1 MKPLRT
7 VLFDLDGT
15 LLDTAGDM
23 TYALNR
29 LREKH
34 QLPELAL
41 KDVRSTVSLGARG
54 LISLGMN
61 IDESHQHF
69 SKHIEDFLEL
79 YAEHATLTTQ
89 LFEGMDSVLKFLEQ
103 QDIPWGVV
111 TNKPSRF
118 TFDILKF
125 LELECR
131 AACIVCGDTLAKRK
145 PDPDT
150 ILHACSLM
158 QREPSDCVYIGDSL
172 VDVSAAKSSGM
183 PCLIALYGYIPTTE
197 DPFAWRANGYVRE
210 ATDII
215 DWLKANPIT

>member
-34 QLPELAL
+34 QLPELPV
-41 KDVRSTVSLGARG
+41 KDVRNTVSLGARG
-54 LISLGMN
+54 IISLGMN
-61 IDESHQHF
+61 IDENHQHF
-69 SKHIEDFLEL
+69 SQHIEDFLTL
-79 YAEHATLTTQ
+79 YAQHATLTTQ
-89 LFEGMDSVLKFLEQ
+89 LFEGMESVLRFLEQ
-103 QDIPWGVV
+103 QDISWAVV

-125 LELECR
+125 LDLECR

-150 ILHACSLM
+150 ILHACELM

-172 VDVSAAKSSGM
+172 VDVQAAKAAGM
-183 PCLIALYGYIPTTE
+183 PSLIALYGYIPATE
-197 DPFAWRANGYVRE
+197 DPFAWQADGYVRE

-215 DWLKANPIT
+215 EWLKANPIF